1 LGAAVIR
8 CRESDKDQIKIDNRA
23 ANKLQRSSLK
33 MSENTKTEKIVGVK
47 GMNDILPAD
56 APLWELFENTV
67 QTVLK
72 SYGFQQIRTPIVEP
86 TALFARGLGEVTDIV
101 EKEMYSFTDSMN
113 GDHLTLRP
121 ESTAGVVRAALEH
134 NLTYD
139 GPKRLWYAGP
149 MFRHERPQRGRYRQF
164 HQIGAEAIGFTGP
177 DIDAELIM
185 LCQRLW
191 DDLGLDNIK
200 LELNSIGNADERHR
214 HRTDLVAYFEKHAEL
229 LDADAKRRLH
239 SNPLR
244 ILDTKNPAM
253 QQMVNAAPKLLDYL
267 DPESLAHFEGVQK
280 ILRHNNIPFTIN
292 PRLVRGM
299 DYYNRTVFEWVTDQ
313 LGAQGTVCGGGRYD
327 PLVEMFGGKPTPACG
342 FAIGV
347 ERVLDL
353 MKASGE
359 RFAPNQCDVY
369 LVHQGDAAQL
379 QAFVLAERLRDAG
392 LDVVLHCASAGAGSS
407 FKSQMKR
414 ADASGAA
421 FAVIIGEDEIAKN
434 VAAVKSLRS
443 DDAENNQA
451 TVPFDGVTNYVVDQ
465 IVGADEHD
473 HSENIHYHH

>member
-1 LGAAVIR
+1 
-8 CRESDKDQIKIDNRA
+8 
-23 ANKLQRSSLK
+23 
-33 MSENTKTEKIVGVK
+33 MSENKKAEKIVGVK

-113 GDHLTLRP
+113 GDQLTLRP

-139 GPKRLWYAGP
+139 GPKRLWYSGP

-164 HQIGAEAIGFTGP
+164 HQIGAEALGFTGP

-185 LCQRLW
+185 MCQRLW
-191 DDLGLDNIK
+191 DDLGLDDIR
-200 LELNSIGNADERHR
+200 LELNSIGNADERNR
-214 HRTDLVAYFEKHAEL
+214 HRGDLIAYFEANKEL
-229 LDADAKRRLH
+229 LDTEAQRRLY

-244 ILDTKNPAM
+244 ILDSKNPTM
-253 QQMVNAAPKLLDYL
+253 QEMVNAAPKLLDYL
-267 DPESLAHFEGVQK
+267 GDESRAHFEGVQK
-280 ILRHNNIPFTIN
+280 ILRHNSIPFTIN

-313 LGAQGTVCGGGRYD
+313 LGSQGTVCGGGRYD
-327 PLVEMFGGKPTPACG
+327 PLIEMFGGKPTPACG
-342 FAIGV
+342 FAMGV
-347 ERVLDL
+347 ERLLEL

-359 RFAPNQCDVY
+359 RYAPNQCDVY
-369 LVHQGDAAQL
+369 VLHQGEAAQL
-379 QAFVLAERLRDAG
+379 QAFVVAERLRDAG
-392 LDVVLHCASAGAGSS
+392 LDVVLHCASASSGGS

-421 FAVIIGEDEIAKN
+421 FAVIIGEDEIAKG
-434 VAAVKSLRS
+434 AAVVKALRGAEGENTQS
-443 DDAENNQA
+443 DVA
-451 TVPFDGVTNYVVDQ
+451 FDGIADYLVDQ
-465 IVGADEHD
+465 IVDADEHD
-473 HSENIHYHH
+473 HSEHVHYHH

>member
-1 LGAAVIR
+1 
-8 CRESDKDQIKIDNRA
+8 
-23 ANKLQRSSLK
+23 
-33 MSENTKTEKIVGVK
+33 MSEHKKAEKIVGVK

-67 QTVLK
+67 QSVLK

-86 TALFARGLGEVTDIV
+86 TALFSRGLGAVTDIV

-113 GDHLTLRP
+113 GDELTLRP

-164 HQIGAEAIGFTGP
+164 HQVGAEALGFTGP

-191 DDLGLDNIK
+191 DDLGLQNIK
-200 LELNSIGNADERHR
+200 LELNSIGDAEERNRHR
-214 HRTDLVAYFEKHAEL
+214 SELVAYFEQHKDL
-229 LDADAKRRLH
+229 LDADAQRRLH
-239 SNPLR
+239 TNPLR

-253 QQMVNAAPKLLDYL
+253 QEMVNRAPKLLDYL
-267 DPESLAHFEGVQK
+267 GEESRAHFEGVQK
-280 ILRHNNIPFTIN
+280 ILRHNSIPFTIN

-313 LGAQGTVCGGGRYD
+313 LGSQGTVCGGGRYD
-327 PLVEMFGGKPTPACG
+327 PLMEMFGGKPTPACG

-347 ERVLDL
+347 ERLLEL

-359 RFAPNQCDVY
+359 QYAPNQCDVY
-369 LVHQGDAAQL
+369 VIHQGEAAQL
-379 QAFVLAERLRDAG
+379 PAFVVAERLRDAG
-392 LDVVLHCASAGAGSS
+392 LDVVLYCASPNAGAS
-407 FKSQMKR
+407 FKAQMKR
-414 ADASGAA
+414 ADASGAG
-421 FAVIIGEDEIAKN
+421 FAVILGEDEVAKG
-434 VAAVKSLRS
+434 VATVKNLRAG
-443 DDAENNQA
+443 DTENNQC
-451 TVPFDGVTNYVVDQ
+451 TVAFESVTDYLLDQ
-465 IVGADEHD
+465 ITCGDDCDHPEH
-473 HSENIHYHH
+473 HHH